1 MQWRVK
7 KDPTWSTLFLYGFL
21 RKGAAL
27 YEKER
32 GKFGEVQLTHMEP
45 VSPGTA
51 RAALK
56 EVLLGTPP
64 PY

>member
-1 MQWRVK
+1 M
-7 KDPTWSTLFLYGFL
+7 LFLFGFL

-64 PY
+64 PYQ